1 MSVIADSVS
10 HRDSSLQ
17 HLKYRIAVERSG
29 GRGDLDCARG
39 RACGNGCRDVGI
51 GFDGE
56 RCGSAVEGDSGRSGQ
71 IVAEDDDAGSG
82 LGCDGHGFDQRAEAV
97 REAENRPVIIGASV
111 SCRTNERTIRCLRQ
125 RVARIFART
134 ARITRSSAEV
144 VECVKRP
151 R

>member
-1 MSVIADSVS
+1 VLSPDFVS
-10 HRDSSLQ
+10 HRESSLQ

-71 IVAEDDDAGSG
+71 TVAEDDDALIDFGG
-82 LGCDGHGFDQRAEAV
+82 DGQGFYQ
-97 REAENRPVIIGASV
+97 GA
-111 SCRTNERTIRCLRQ
+111 
-125 RVARIFART
+125 
-134 ARITRSSAEV
+134 
-144 VECVKRP
+144 
-151 R
+151 